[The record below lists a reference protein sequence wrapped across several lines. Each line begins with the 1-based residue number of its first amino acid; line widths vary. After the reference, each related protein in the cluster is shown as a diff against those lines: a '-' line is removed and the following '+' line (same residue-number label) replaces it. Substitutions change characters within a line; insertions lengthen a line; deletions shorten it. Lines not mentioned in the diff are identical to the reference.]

1 MLLHFSCKSFQC
13 AHRYKIVI
21 FCLKEKYRYLYFFP
35 PPNPQ
40 IPTHFYS
47 RQKPAIG
54 CCTDSQDQS
63 LHGSWNK
70 RHFSHKSSIEISSG
84 KYRKCKQNHLFLS
97 KLWCQFIYRNVKD
110 QRQSCHSNKVQG
122 CHSLRKLQKAGN
134 KKGKSC
140 LKHGKRDP
148 KKKSD
153 AANFLNSPFLK
164 VAVSEP
170 KADSLDGTV
179 ST

>member
-1 MLLHFSCKSFQC
+1 MSKLKRKCSCCIKHSFAIASRC
-13 AHRYKIVI
+13 NRITLSNVCYNSLWKNSKNCHRK
-21 FCLKEKYRYLYFFP
+21 CR
-35 PPNPQ
+35 
-40 IPTHFYS
+40 
-47 RQKPAIG
+47 
-54 CCTDSQDQS
+54 TDSQDQS

-110 QRQSCHSNKVQG
+110 QRQSCHSNKVHG

-148 KKKSD
+148 IKNIRCYKFSKFSI
-153 AANFLNSPFLK
+153 FEGNSK
-164 VAVSEP
+164 
-170 KADSLDGTV
+170 
-179 ST
+179 